1 MAVTI
6 SLLVIFGALLV
17 ILLRSRTL
25 GFGSAFVAAMFGFYL
40 ATSGAAPTVNQLMRA
55 VVDALP
61 NLRGMP

>member
-17 ILLRSRTL
+17 ILLRSRAL

-40 ATSGAAPTVNQLMRA
+40 ATSGAAPTVNHLMRA
-55 VVDALP
+55 LVDALP
-61 NLRGMP
+61 NL